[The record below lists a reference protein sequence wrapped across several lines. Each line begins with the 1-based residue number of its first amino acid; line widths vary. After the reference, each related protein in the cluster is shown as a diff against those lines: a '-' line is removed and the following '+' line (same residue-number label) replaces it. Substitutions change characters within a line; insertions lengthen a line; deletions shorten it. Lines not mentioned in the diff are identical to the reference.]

1 MRKILTFLLLGIF
14 SLSFSSVI
22 LPELAEILKKAPAD
36 SFIPIIIRT
45 KLQADLSTYE
55 NASYNEKLAYL
66 KYIANIA
73 QMPILEFLKN
83 YPTDVRNIRRF
94 TLVSEIALEA
104 KPKVIY
110 KLNERDDILFI
121 IDDFIN
127 YIIQP
132 VRKKVSADALDTPG
146 WNISKVKADSCWYDG
161 YTGEGIVVA
170 NLDTGVDV
178 THPALSGKW
187 RSQNG
192 WFDGV
197 NGRTSPYDDNGHG
210 THTMGTICGGDGLGP
225 FEDDIGVA
233 PGATFIAAKGFN
245 NQGIGQ
251 TSWIAACF
259 DWLAQTGRPNLVSN
273 SWGSS
278 RTTTYWFSYVNNLR
292 SLGIVVIAAIGNTG
306 SSPNTSQPP
315 GSYPTV
321 IGVGATDASDNIAS
335 FSSRGPAPSD
345 TPWSNTAYWP
355 RSDWNLINPAVSAPG
370 VNVRSCIPGGGY
382 DIMNGTSM
390 ACPHV
395 AGCVALML
403 QKRST
408 LTPDEVFNLI
418 TNNCDY
424 PSQGSPYPNNNY
436 GWGRLNCK
444 KVLDAIAP
452 ANMPNLILQRIAITG
467 ENGNNRLDP
476 GETGNL
482 ITYLKNSSNVGA
494 TNIRGI
500 LRSASSQSYITILD
514 SNAYYGNCSPLD
526 SINNL
531 NDPFVLQASVNTPRG
546 FSADFNLILITNETT
561 FVRRFTVTVG
571 EAPQPPGTRI
581 WGPRQLTNVPSTAGL
596 YGICY
601 VPTLDRVY
609 IAHFRAR
616 NIYIYSSDSL
626 LTPLGTIPTPNN
638 ETAIVDIKYC
648 AYDNTFWVHSNQTK
662 RVYKISPTGTVLR
675 YFNSPAQDYP
685 TGLAWDEE
693 NRLLYI
699 ADRRALNTLPQY
711 IYCCD
716 TLGTVIRQMTHPLRG
731 NAGPR
736 CLTLDRSNTNPNRP
750 TLLNVYTSFN
760 SGGTAIDSCG
770 VYELNPQNLSI
781 YQRFLIPELY
791 NVRGIE
797 FDPRDYSYWVT
808 LMELQAGGPYN
819 YVIKYRG
826 FYEFVPIAEERFI
839 TLKGFEGRSILFNEK
854 LFLNNDVSLYNQFGA
869 LINKKGISQLPKG
882 IYFLKEKKENKWYKV
897 IKLF

>member
-1 MRKILTFLLLGIF
+1 MFKKIFFLFLVSFLL
-14 SLSFSSVI
+14 SFANII
-22 LPELAEILKKAPAD
+22 LPELREILKNASPD
-36 SFIPIIIRT
+36 TFISIIIRT
-45 KLQADLSTYE
+45 KQQADLSLME
-55 NASYNEKLAYL
+55 KVSYDEKIAYL
-66 KYIANIA
+66 RYVA
-73 QMPILEFLKN
+73 QLAQKPILEFLEK
-83 YPTDVRNIRRF
+83 YPNEVKDIKCF
-94 TLVSEIALEA
+94 SLVSDIALKA
-104 KPKVIY
+104 KPNIIY
-110 KLNERDDILFI
+110 RLAKRDDILFI
-121 IDDFIN
+121 IDDFEN
-127 YIIQP
+127 YIIKP
-132 VRKKVSADALDTPG
+132 VKKTSAPDVTDTPE
-146 WNISKVKADSCWYDG
+146 WNIVKVRADSCWQEG

-170 NLDTGVDV
+170 NLDTGVDI

-187 RSQNG
+187 RSSNG

-197 NGRTSPYDDNGHG
+197 NGRATPYDDNGHG

-225 FEDDIGVA
+225 FENDIGVA
-233 PGATFIAAKGFN
+233 PGATFICAKGFN
-245 NQGIGQ
+245 SLGQGN

-259 DWLAQTGRPNLVSN
+259 DWLAQYGRPNLVSN

-292 SLGIVVIAAIGNTG
+292 NLGIIVIAAIGNNG
-306 SSPNTSQPP
+306 PSANTSQPP

-321 IGVGATDASDNIAS
+321 IGVGATDAGDNIAS
-335 FSSRGPAPSD
+335 FSSRGPAPNSD
-345 TPWSNTAYWP
+345 PWNNQSYWP
-355 RSDWNLINPAVSAPG
+355 RNDWNLINPAISAPG
-370 VNVRSCIPGGGY
+370 VSVRSCVPGGGY
-382 DIMNGTSM
+382 ESWDGTSM

-403 QKRST
+403 QKRSNI
-408 LTPDEVFNLI
+408 TPDEAFNLI
-418 TNNCDY
+418 VTNCDY

-444 KVLDAIAP
+444 KVLEAIAP
-452 ANMPNLILQRIAITG
+452 ANQPNIILQRIAITG

-476 GETGNL
+476 GETGNI
-482 ITYLKNSSNVGA
+482 ITYLRNTGNVSA
-494 TNIRGI
+494 TNLRGI
-500 LRSASSQSYITILD
+500 LRYLSSQPYITVVDSQSY
-514 SNAYYGNCSPLD
+514 YGDCPSLD
-526 SINNL
+526 SINNFA
-531 NDPFVLQASVNTPRG
+531 DPFIVSVSVNTPRG
-546 FSADFNLILITNETT
+546 YQAEFELTLICNETI
-561 FVRRFTVTVG
+561 FVRRFTLTVG

-581 WGPRQLTNVPSTAGL
+581 WGPRQLTNVPNSAGL

-601 VPTLDRVY
+601 VPNLDRVY
-609 IAHFRAR
+609 ITHFQAR

-638 ETAIVDIKYC
+638 ESAIVDIKYC

-662 RVYKISPTGTVLR
+662 RIYKISPSGTVLR

-693 NRLLYI
+693 NRILYV

-711 IYCCD
+711 IYACD
-716 TLGTVIRQMTHPLRG
+716 TLGNVIRQMTHPLRG

-736 CLTLDRSNTNPNRP
+736 CLTLDLSNTNPNRP

-770 VYELNPQNLSI
+770 VYELNPLNLTI
-781 YQRFLIPELY
+781 LQRFLIPELY

-826 FYEFVPIAEERFI
+826 FYEFVPIEEELI
-839 TLKGFEGRSILFNEK
+839 EGEKIRVNTVLFNEK
-854 LFLNNDVSLYNQFGA
+854 FIKENKGILYNQFGSA
-869 LINKKGISQLPKG
+869 IKSDNFNKIPKG
-882 IYFLKEKKENKWYKV
+882 IYFLKINKKWYKV
-897 IKLF
+897 IKL